1 MSDKH
6 TLEGNGY
13 LVGSNLEKALKAG
26 YFVATG
32 ELGPPQSADRHE
44 IEHKAQ
50 FLRGIVESV
59 NITDNQTA
67 VVRMSSISVAVMLME
82 LGIEPN
88 IQMTARDRNRI
99 AIQSDLLGAYALGCR
114 NLLCLTGDH
123 QTFGNH
129 PQSKNVH
136 DVDSISMLQMMQDMR
151 EQRVFQCGDAV
162 KGQEARFF
170 LGAAANPFADP
181 FEFRPY
187 RLGKKVRAG
196 ADFIQTQ
203 IIFNVPKFREF
214 MRRVVDLGLHEQTYI
229 LAGVA
234 PIKSLGAAKYMAT
247 RVPGMEVDP
256 EYIERMRNSTKG
268 LPSIAEIKAMDDPEE
283 AKKAR
288 AARREAAQTEGIGIC
303 VEIINACK
311 EIEGVHG
318 VHIMAIEWEEA
329 VDGIVRQAQIGPKY
343 DPARQAAEGVGP

>member
-1 MSDKH
+1 MSDSSS
-6 TLEGNGY
+6 GNDY
-13 LVGSNLEKALKAG
+13 IAGSNLEKALQAG

-44 IEHKAQ
+44 IEHKAG
-50 FLRGIVESV
+50 FLKGIVESV

-129 PQSKNVH
+129 PQAKNVH
-136 DVDSISMLQMMQDMR
+136 DLDSISMLQMCRDLR
-151 EQRVFQCGDAV
+151 DEKIFQCGDAV
-162 KGQEARFF
+162 KGQEPRFF
-170 LGAAANPFADP
+170 LGAASNPFADP
-181 FEFRPY
+181 FDFRPY
-187 RLGKKVRAG
+187 RLGKKVQAG

-214 MRRVVDLGLHEQTYI
+214 MRRVVDLGLHEKTYI

-234 PIKSLGAAKYMAT
+234 PIKSLGGARYMAT
-247 RVPGMEVDP
+247 KVPGMEVDP
-256 EYIERMRNSTKG
+256 EYIERMRNSTRD
-268 LPSIAEIKAMDDPEE
+268 LPSIKEIKAMDDAEE
-283 AKKAR
+283 AK
-288 AARREAAQTEGIGIC
+288 AARHARSKAAQTEGIQIC
-303 VEIINACK
+303 VDIINACK
-311 EIEGVHG
+311 GIEGVHG

-329 VDGIVRQAQIGPKY
+329 VDSIVKACQIGPKY
-343 DPARQAAEGVGP
+343 DPARQAVQ

>member
-1 MSDKH
+1 MSD
-6 TLEGNGY
+6 NGY
-13 LVGSNLEKALKAG
+13 IVGSSLEKALKAG

-50 FLRGIVESV
+50 FLKGIVESV

-67 VVRMSSISVAVMLME
+67 VVRMSSISVGVMLLE

-88 IQMTARDRNRI
+88 IQMTCRDRNRI
-99 AIQSDLLGAYALGCR
+99 AIQSDLLGAHALGMR

-129 PQSKNVH
+129 PNSKNVH
-136 DVDSISMLQMMQDMR
+136 DLDSISLLQMCRDMR
-151 EQRVFQCGDAV
+151 DKKIFQCGDAI
-162 KGQEARFF
+162 KGQEPRFF

-187 RLGKKVRAG
+187 RLGKKARAG

-203 IIFNVPKFREF
+203 LIFNVPKFQEY
-214 MRRVVDLGLHEQTYI
+214 MRRVVELGFHEQTYV
-229 LAGVA
+229 LAGVG

-247 RVPGMEVDP
+247 KVPGMEVDP
-256 EYIERMRNSTKG
+256 EYIERMRDSTKG
-268 LPSIAEIKAMDDPEE
+268 LPSLNEIKAMDDPSE
-283 AKKAR
+283 AK
-288 AARREAAQTEGIGIC
+288 AARRARQEASESEGIKIC

-311 EIEGVHG
+311 EIEGVAG

-329 VDGIVRQAQIGPKY
+329 VDEIVKQCQIGPKY
-343 DPARQAAEGVGP
+343 DPARQAA

>member
-1 MSDKH
+1 MSDNIS
-6 TLEGNGY
+6 GNGFI
-13 LVGSNLEKALKAG
+13 VGSDLEKALRAG

-50 FLRGIVESV
+50 FLKGIVESV

-99 AIQSDLLGAYALGCR
+99 AIQSDLLGAYALGAR

-136 DVDSISMLQMMQDMR
+136 DVDSISMLQMCRDMR
-151 EQRVFQCGDAV
+151 DEKVFQCGDPI
-162 KGQEARFF
+162 KGQEPRFF

-203 IIFNVPKFREF
+203 IIFNVPKFQEF

-234 PIKSLGAAKYMAT
+234 PIKSLGAARYMAAK
-247 RVPGMEVDP
+247 VPGMEVDA
-256 EYIERMRNSTKG
+256 EYIERMRESTKG
-268 LPSIAEIKAMDDPEE
+268 LPSIKEIKAMDDPDE
-283 AKKAR
+283 AKE
-288 AARREAAQTEGIGIC
+288 ARRLRKEAAETEGIKIC

-311 EIEGVHG
+311 ETGGVSG

-329 VDGIVRQAQIGPKY
+329 VDEIVKQAQIGPKY
-343 DPARQAAEGVGP
+343 DPARQA

>member
-1 MSDKH
+1 MSD
-6 TLEGNGY
+6 NGY
-13 LVGSNLEKALKAG
+13 IVGSNLEKALKAG

-32 ELGPPQSADRHE
+32 ELGPPQSADRRE
-44 IEHKAQ
+44 IEHKAD
-50 FLRGIVESV
+50 FLKGIVESV

-88 IQMTARDRNRI
+88 IQMTCRDRNRI

-129 PQSKNVH
+129 PGSKNVH
-136 DVDSISMLQMMQDMR
+136 DLDSISLLQVCRNMR
-151 EQRVFQCGDAV
+151 DKQIFECGDV
-162 KGQEARFF
+162 IKGQEPRFF

-187 RLGKKVRAG
+187 RLGKKARAG

-203 IIFNVPKFREF
+203 IIFNVPKFKDY
-214 MRRVVDLGLHEQTYI
+214 MRRVVDLGLHEKTFI

-234 PIKSLGAAKYMAT
+234 PIKSLGAARYMAT
-247 RVPGMEVDP
+247 KVPGMEVDP
-256 EYIERMRNSTKG
+256 EYIERMQNSAKG
-268 LPSIAEIKAMDDPEE
+268 LPSLSEIKAMDDPEE
-283 AKKAR
+283 AKE
-288 AARREAAQTEGIGIC
+288 ARRLRQEAAQAEGIQIC
-303 VEIINACK
+303 VDIINACK
-311 EIEGVHG
+311 EIEGVAG
-318 VHIMAIEWEEA
+318 VHIMAIEWEDA
-329 VDGIVRQAQIGPKY
+329 VDSIVKACQIGPKY
-343 DPARQAAEGVGP
+343 DPTRQAS

>member
-1 MSDKH
+1 MSD
-6 TLEGNGY
+6 NGY
-13 LVGSNLEKALKAG
+13 IVGSNLEKALRAG

-50 FLRGIVESV
+50 FLKGIVESV

-82 LGIEPN
+82 MGIEPN
-88 IQMTARDRNRI
+88 IQMTCRDRNRI
-99 AIQSDLLGAYALGCR
+99 AIQSDLLGAHALGIR

-129 PQSKNVH
+129 PNSKNVH
-136 DVDSISMLQMMQDMR
+136 DLDSISLLQVCRDMR
-151 EQRVFQCGDAV
+151 DKKIFECGDAI
-162 KGQEARFF
+162 KGQEPRFL

-181 FEFRPY
+181 FDYRPY
-187 RLGKKVRAG
+187 RLAKKVNAG

-203 IIFNVPKFREF
+203 LIFNVPKFKEY
-214 MRRVVDLGLHEQTYI
+214 MRRAVDLGVHEKTAI
-229 LAGVA
+229 LAGVG

-247 RVPGMEVDP
+247 KVPGMDVDP
-256 EYIERMRNSTKG
+256 GYVNRMRDCTKD
-268 LPSIAEIKAMDDPEE
+268 LPSISEIKAMDDPAE
-283 AKKAR
+283 AKAARKAR
-288 AARREAAQTEGIGIC
+288 KDASEAEGIKIC

-311 EIEGVHG
+311 EMEGVAG

-329 VDGIVRQAQIGPKY
+329 VDGIVKACQIGPKY
-343 DPARQAAEGVGP
+343 DPARQQA

>member
-1 MSDKH
+1 MSD
-6 TLEGNGY
+6 NSY
-13 LVGSNLEKALKAG
+13 IVGSNLEKALKAG

-44 IEHKAQ
+44 IEHKAK
-50 FLRGIVESV
+50 FLKGIVESV

-88 IQMTARDRNRI
+88 IQMTCRDRNRI

-136 DVDSISMLQMMQDMR
+136 DLDSISLLQVCRDLR
-151 EQRVFQCGDAV
+151 DKKVFECGDAV
-162 KGQEARFF
+162 KGQEPRFF
-170 LGAAANPFADP
+170 LGAASNPFADP
-181 FEFRPY
+181 FDFRPY
-187 RLGKKVRAG
+187 RLGKKINAG

-203 IIFNVPKFREF
+203 IIFNVPKWQEF
-214 MRRVVDLGLHEQTYI
+214 MRRVVDLGLHEKTYI

-234 PIKSLGAAKYMAT
+234 PMRSLGAARYMAT
-247 RVPGMEVDP
+247 KVPGMEVDP
-256 EYIERMRNSTKG
+256 EYIERMRDSTKG
-268 LPSIAEIKAMDDPEE
+268 LPSLAEIKAMDDPKE
-283 AKKAR
+283 AS
-288 AARREAAQTEGIGIC
+288 AAREARKVAAETEGIQIC
-303 VEIINACK
+303 VDIINACK
-311 EIEGVHG
+311 EIEGVAG

-329 VDGIVRQAQIGPKY
+329 VDSIVKACQIGPKY
-343 DPARQAAEGVGP
+343 DPTRQA

>member
-1 MSDKH
+1 MSD
-6 TLEGNGY
+6 NGY
-13 LVGSNLEKALKAG
+13 VVNSNLEKAIKAG

-44 IEHKAQ
+44 IAHKGQ
-50 FLRGIVESV
+50 FLKGIVESV

-82 LGIEPN
+82 MGIEPN
-88 IQMTARDRNRI
+88 IQMTCRDRNRI
-99 AIQSDLLGAYALGCR
+99 AIQSDLLGAYALGVR

-129 PQSKNVH
+129 PHSKNVH
-136 DVDSISMLQMMQDMR
+136 DLDSISLLQVCRNMR
-151 EQRVFQCGDAV
+151 DAKVFECGDAI
-162 KGQEARFF
+162 KGQEPRFL

-187 RLGKKVRAG
+187 RLGKKVNAG

-203 IIFNVPKFREF
+203 IIFNVPKFQEY
-214 MRRVVDLGLHEQTYI
+214 MRRVVDLGLHERTAI

-234 PIKSLGAAKYMAT
+234 PIRSLGAARYMAT
-247 RVPGMEVDP
+247 KVPGMEVDP
-256 EYIERMRNSTKG
+256 EYIERMKNATHD
-268 LPSIAEIKAMDDPEE
+268 LPSIKEIKAMDNPDE
-283 AKKAR
+283 AKE
-288 AARREAAQTEGIGIC
+288 ARRLRKEASEAEGIKIC
-303 VEIINACK
+303 VEVINACK
-311 EIEGVHG
+311 AMEGVAG

-329 VDGIVRQAQIGPKY
+329 VDEIVKQAQIGPKY
-343 DPARQAAEGVGP
+343 DPARQAV

>member
-1 MSDKH
+1 MSD
-6 TLEGNGY
+6 NGY
-13 LVGSNLEKALKAG
+13 IVGSNLEKALKAG

-32 ELGPPQSADRHE
+32 ELGPPQSADRNE
-44 IEHKAQ
+44 IEHKAG
-50 FLRGIVESV
+50 FLKDIVESV

-88 IQMTARDRNRI
+88 IQMTCRDRNRI
-99 AIQSDLLGAYALGCR
+99 AIQSDLLGAHALGCR

-129 PQSKNVH
+129 PNAKNVH
-136 DVDSISMLQMMQDMR
+136 DLDSISLLQVCRDMR
-151 EQRVFQCGDAV
+151 DQKIFECGDAI
-162 KGQEARFF
+162 KGQEPSFF

-181 FEFRPY
+181 FDFRPY
-187 RLGKKVRAG
+187 RLGKKANAG

-203 IIFNVPKFREF
+203 IIFNMPKFRDY
-214 MRRVVDLGLHEQTYI
+214 MRRVVDLGIHEKTFI

-234 PIKSLGAAKYMAT
+234 PIKSLGAARYMAT
-247 RVPGMEVDP
+247 KVPGMEVDP
-256 EYIERMRNSTKG
+256 EYIERMRSSTKD
-268 LPSIAEIKAMDDPEE
+268 LPSIKEIKAMDDPEE
-283 AKKAR
+283 AKAAR
-288 AARREAAQTEGIGIC
+288 AARRKAAQSEGIQIC
-303 VEIINACK
+303 VDIINACK

-329 VDGIVRQAQIGPKY
+329 VDSIVKTCQLGPKY
-343 DPARQAAEGVGP
+343 DPARQSV

>member
-1 MSDKH
+1 MS
-6 TLEGNGY
+6 ESEY

-32 ELGPPQSADRHE
+32 ELGPPQSAERRE

-50 FLRGIVESV
+50 FLKGIVESV

-67 VVRMSSISVAVMLME
+67 VVRMSSISVGSMLIGM
-82 LGIEPN
+82 GIEPN
-88 IQMTARDRNRI
+88 IQMTCRARNRI

-136 DVDSISMLQMMQDMR
+136 DLDSITLLQMCRDMR
-151 EQRVFQCGDAV
+151 DRKVFQCGDAI
-162 KGQEARFF
+162 KGQEPRFF

-187 RLGKKVRAG
+187 RLGKKAKAG
-196 ADFIQTQ
+196 ANFIQTQ
-203 IIFNVPKFREF
+203 LIFNVPKFKDF
-214 MRRVVDLGLHEQTYI
+214 MRRVVELGLHEQTHI
-229 LAGVA
+229 LAGVG
-234 PIKSLGAAKYMAT
+234 PIKSLPAAQYMAT
-247 RVPGMEVDP
+247 KVPGMEVDP
-256 EYIERMRNSTKG
+256 EYIERMKNATKG
-268 LPSIAEIKAMDDPEE
+268 MPSPAEIKTMEPKQAAE
-283 AKKAR
+283 
-288 AARREAAQTEGIGIC
+288 ARRLRKEAAEAEGLNIC
-303 VEIINACK
+303 VEIINECK
-311 EIEGVHG
+311 KIEGVHG

-329 VDGIVRQAQIGPKY
+329 VDQIVKRAQIGPKY
-343 DPARQAAEGVGP
+343 DPARQSA

>member
-1 MSDKH
+1 MSD
-6 TLEGNGY
+6 NGY
-13 LVGSNLEKALKAG
+13 IVGSNLEKALRAG

-50 FLRGIVESV
+50 FLKGIVESV

-82 LGIEPN
+82 MGIEPN
-88 IQMTARDRNRI
+88 IQMTCRDRNRI
-99 AIQSDLLGAYALGCR
+99 AIQSDLLGAHALGIR

-129 PQSKNVH
+129 PNSKNVH
-136 DVDSISMLQMMQDMR
+136 DLDSISLLQVCRDMR
-151 EQRVFQCGDAV
+151 DKKIFECGDAI
-162 KGQEARFF
+162 KGQEPRFL

-181 FEFRPY
+181 FNYRPY
-187 RLGKKVRAG
+187 RLAKKVNAG

-203 IIFNVPKFREF
+203 LIFNVPKFKEY
-214 MRRVVDLGLHEQTYI
+214 MRRAVDLGVHEKTAI
-229 LAGVA
+229 LAGVG

-247 RVPGMEVDP
+247 KVPGMDVDP
-256 EYIERMRNSTKG
+256 GYVNRMRDCTKD
-268 LPSIAEIKAMDDPEE
+268 LPSISEIKAMDDPAE
-283 AKKAR
+283 AKAARKAR
-288 AARREAAQTEGIGIC
+288 KDASEAEGIKIC

-311 EIEGVHG
+311 EMEGVAG

-329 VDGIVRQAQIGPKY
+329 VDGIVKACQIGPKY
-343 DPARQAAEGVGP
+343 DPARQQA

>member
-1 MSDKH
+1 MSD
-6 TLEGNGY
+6 TNSGNGY
-13 LVGSNLEKALKAG
+13 IVGSSLEKALRAG

-44 IEHKAQ
+44 IEHKAG
-50 FLRGIVESV
+50 FLKGIVESV

-129 PQSKNVH
+129 PQAKNVH
-136 DVDSISMLQMMQDMR
+136 DLDSVTMLQMCRDLR
-151 EQRVFQCGDAV
+151 DEKIFQCGDAV
-162 KGQEARFF
+162 KGQEPRFL
-170 LGAAANPFADP
+170 LGAASNPFADP
-181 FEFRPY
+181 FDFRPY
-187 RLGKKVRAG
+187 RLGKKVKAG

-203 IIFNVPKFREF
+203 IVFNVPKFREF
-214 MRRVVDLGLHEQTYI
+214 MRRVVDLGLHEKTYI

-234 PIKSLGAAKYMAT
+234 PIKSLGAARYMAT
-247 RVPGMEVDP
+247 KVPGMEVDP
-256 EYIERMRNSTKG
+256 EYIERMRNSTRD
-268 LPSIAEIKAMDDPEE
+268 LPSIKEIKAMDDAEE
-283 AKKAR
+283 AKTARKAR
-288 AARREAAQTEGIGIC
+288 SQAAQTEGIQIC
-303 VEIINACK
+303 VDIINACK

-329 VDGIVRQAQIGPKY
+329 VDSIVKACQIGPKY
-343 DPARQAAEGVGP
+343 DPARQAVQ